1 MSISATSLV
10 TPFEGSSLA
19 KAQVKV
25 IDAFSFG
32 NSKYTLRMIRVFYGT
47 TARKDIIDECEQTYK
62 KIDRLMAT
70 ENVVV
75 GYTQH
80 HSSAMAFQQNDT
92 LDERV
97 LQFYFKVT
105 TMLYDKGFT
114 EFMKVKPRVE
124 SRPTI

>member
-1 MSISATSLV
+1 MSSPTSLV
-10 TPFEGSSLA
+10 TPTEGSSLV
-19 KAQVKV
+19 KAQAKV

-32 NSKYTLRMIRVFYGT
+32 NSKYTLTMIRVFYGT
-47 TARKDIIDECEQTYK
+47 TARKEIIEECEKTYK
-62 KIDRLMAT
+62 SIERLMAT
-70 ENVVV
+70 ENIVV

-80 HSSAMAFQQNDT
+80 HSSAMAFKQNEV

-105 TMLYDKGFT
+105 TLLYDKGFT